1 MKIITKDLFEASYL
15 MAKGM
20 HLKEVSSEQKTIL
33 FQFEGESDLNVLK
46 NKYDAG
52 RAEVNVRRLRN
63 SLNVMR
69 EILFEKRQETL
80 KI

>member
-20 HLKEVSSEQKTIL
+20 HLKEVQSERKIIL
-33 FQFEGESDLNVLK
+33 FQFEGESDLDVLK
-46 NKYDAG
+46 KRYDTG

-69 EILFEKRQETL
+69 DIIFEKRQNTL